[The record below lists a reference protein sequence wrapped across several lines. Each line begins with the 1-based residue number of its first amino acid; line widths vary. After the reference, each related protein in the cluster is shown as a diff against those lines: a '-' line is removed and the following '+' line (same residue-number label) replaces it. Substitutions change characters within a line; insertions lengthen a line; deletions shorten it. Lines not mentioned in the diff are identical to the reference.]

1 MVKSQRWYWPLL
13 LLEGIIPT
21 ILSLIQRPKKPED
34 RTSGLSGQ
42 CEALIVGI
50 KILKRLSTE
59 EIYAQEIRRL
69 GGPDFLTTLLVGW
82 VCGTN
87 DACSFFH
94 AWLSTHAMMCLS
106 NLTLPCG
113 RPFLWPLAPPADGVW
128 PAPVIWRAIKTVMRV
143 ILQTQSY
150 MDALVA
156 GITTLTHLV
165 QLQTPDLQD
174 STVFSWATVGTPYSL
189 ITRATRWARAPRR
202 WHP

>member
-1 MVKSQRWYWPLL
+1 
-13 LLEGIIPT
+13 
-21 ILSLIQRPKKPED
+21 
-34 RTSGLSGQ
+34 
-42 CEALIVGI
+42 
-50 KILKRLSTE
+50 
-59 EIYAQEIRRL
+59 
-69 GGPDFLTTLLVGW
+69 
-82 VCGTN
+82 
-87 DACSFFH
+87 
-94 AWLSTHAMMCLS
+94 MMCLS

-128 PAPVIWRAIKTVMRV
+128 PAPVICLAINTVMRV

-150 MDALVA
+150 MDALMA

-189 ITRATRWARAPRR
+189 ITRATRWARAPRQ